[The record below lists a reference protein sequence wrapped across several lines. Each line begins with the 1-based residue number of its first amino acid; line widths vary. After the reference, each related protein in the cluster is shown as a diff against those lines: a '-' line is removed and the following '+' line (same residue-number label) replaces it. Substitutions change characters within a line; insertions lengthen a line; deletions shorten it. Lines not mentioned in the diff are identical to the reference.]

1 MAERTELK
9 PMRVLFV
16 CFGNSCRSP
25 MAAGLAMKILGN
37 LAVFESAGISP
48 GDSKANDKTIEV
60 MREMGIDISDHC
72 SRRVSSLNLTDFDY
86 IITMDL
92 NVNLQ
97 LKSLL
102 SGRPAK
108 ILSWEVDDPW
118 GRDIEDYRECA
129 ETIRMKVFGLR
140 KFLEEAEG
148 HHP

>member
-1 MAERTELK
+1 MGHRADLK
-9 PMRVLFV
+9 PKRILFV
-16 CFGNSCRSP
+16 CSGNTCRSP
-25 MAAGLAMKILGN
+25 MAAGLARKILGDQG
-37 LAVFESAGISP
+37 VFQSAGISP
-48 GDSKANDKTIEV
+48 SDSQANAKAIEV
-60 MREMGIDISDHC
+60 MCEMGIDIRNHC
-72 SRRVSSLNLTDFDY
+72 PRRVSSLSLSDFDF
-86 IITMDL
+86 IIAMDS

-129 ETIRMKVFGLR
+129 ETIRMKLFGLR